1 MEFNV
6 TKNNGNVNVKIVG
19 PLDWRHTENLEFEF
33 SQLLL
38 WDFKEAVLNLSSVP
52 FITSSAIG
60 KILVFYKTAQ
70 AMGKKIRIKGINQNL
85 LNLFKTIKIDQ
96 LVPMEV

>member
-6 TKNNGNVNVKIVG
+6 TKSNGRINVKIIG
-19 PLDWRHTENLEFEF
+19 PIDWVHIEHLEFEF

-38 WDFKEAVLNLSSVP
+38 CDFNEAVINLSSVP

-60 KILVFYKTAQ
+60 KLLVFYKTAQ
-70 AMGKKIRIKGINQNL
+70 SVGKKIRIKGLNRNL
-85 LNLFKTIKIDQ
+85 SNLFRIIKMDQ
-96 LVPMEV
+96 ILPVEV